1 MIINN
6 GNYCVYSH
14 TNKINGKKYIGIT
27 CQEPIKRWN
36 NRNGYN
42 PYGKSKSR
50 FYNAIQKYGWNNF
63 DHEIIASNLTREEA
77 NNFEHVLITT
87 LKTNNSDYGYNI
99 TSGGDGVARV
109 KHAEETK
116 VKMSKARKEWYN
128 NHPDYKAPKK
138 TPKEAEEYRKKQR
151 MSHLGKK
158 TSEET
163 KKLLSEIGKG
173 RQCLWAK
180 KQIINLDT
188 GEIFDSITSA
198 ALKYK
203 CCPESISMSIK
214 RNGKS
219 CGFHWNYCG
228 ESEGKI

>member
-1 MIINN
+1 MIIHN
-6 GNYCVYSH
+6 GNYCVYCH

-27 CQEPIKRWN
+27 CQNPIKRWN

-42 PYGKSKSR
+42 PYGKSKSK
-50 FYNAIQKYGWNNF
+50 FYNAIQKYDWNNF
-63 DHEIIASNLTREEA
+63 EHEIIASNLTREEA
-77 NNFEHVLITT
+77 NNFERILITT
-87 LKTNNSDYGYNI
+87 LKTNSSDYGYNI
-99 TSGGDGVARV
+99 TDGGDGIARV
-109 KHAEETK
+109 KHTEEAK
-116 VKMSKARKEWYN
+116 VKMSRARKEWYK
-128 NHPDYKAPKK
+128 NHPDYKMPKK
-138 TPKEAEEYRKKQR
+138 TPKEDEEYRKKQR

-158 TSEET
+158 TDECT

-173 RQCLWAK
+173 RKTPWAK
-180 KQIINLDT
+180 KQIINIDT

-198 ALKYK
+198 ALKYD
-203 CCPESISMSIK
+203 CRPESISMSIK